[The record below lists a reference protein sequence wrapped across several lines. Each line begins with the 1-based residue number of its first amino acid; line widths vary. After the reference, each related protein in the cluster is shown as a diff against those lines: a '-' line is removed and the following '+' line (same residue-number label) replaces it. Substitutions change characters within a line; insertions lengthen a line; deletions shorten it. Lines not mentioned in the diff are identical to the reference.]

1 MEPVSDNIVRA
12 SGHVEQAARRAVTGH
27 GAATLWFTGLS
38 GSGKSTLAY
47 ATEAALVA
55 RGVNAYVLDGDNVRF
70 GLNAD
75 LGFSPEDRA
84 ENIRRVGH
92 VARLM
97 VDAGVVVLSSFISPY
112 RADRQA
118 VRALHDADQFVE
130 VHVDTPLEVC
140 EARDVKGLYE
150 KARAGEIDDF
160 SGVSAPYEAPETPE
174 LRIDTSQR
182 SLDDCVAEVIAHL
195 ERTGVV

>member
-12 SGHVEQAARRAVTGH
+12 SGHVDPAARRAVTGH

-47 ATEAALVA
+47 ATERSLVD
-55 RGVNAYVLDGDNVRF
+55 RGVNAFVLDGDNVRF

-75 LGFSPEDRA
+75 LGFSPEDRT
-84 ENIRRVGH
+84 ENIRRIGH

-118 VRALHDADQFVE
+118 VRDLHPAGQFIE
-130 VHVDTPLEVC
+130 IHVDTPLEVC
-140 EARDVKGLYE
+140 EARDVKGLYAQ
-150 KARAGEIDDF
+150 ARAGEIEDF
-160 SGVSAPYEAPETPE
+160 SGVSAPYEAPSSPE
-174 LRIDTSQR
+174 LRIDTSDR
-182 SLDDCVAEVIAHL
+182 AVDDCVADVVAHL
-195 ERTGVV
+195 EDAGII